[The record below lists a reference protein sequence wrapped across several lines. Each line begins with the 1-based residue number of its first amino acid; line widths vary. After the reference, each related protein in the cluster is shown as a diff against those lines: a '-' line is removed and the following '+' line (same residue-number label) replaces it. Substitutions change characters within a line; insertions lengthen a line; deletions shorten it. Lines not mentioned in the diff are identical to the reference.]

1 MPLTEDA
8 RGSEKSLASPRD
20 EWADKLPPTPEGHG
34 HESEKRHKE
43 RPDKIV
49 RNGPK
54 HAHEQRSIAR
64 SARDRSQPR
73 VQEDRK
79 GEGGWDEKAEA
90 AAAKQ
95 SKQSR
100 ESDARRLYKKGGLRY
115 PAT

>member
-1 MPLTEDA
+1 MRTNN
-8 RGSEKSLASPRD
+8 S
-20 EWADKLPPTPEGHG
+20 
-34 HESEKRHKE
+34 
-43 RPDKIV
+43 
-49 RNGPK
+49 
-54 HAHEQRSIAR
+54 SIAR

-100 ESDARRLYKKGGLRY
+100 ESDAMRTKEA
-115 PAT
+115 ATLPCYLVASSTC

>member
-1 MPLTEDA
+1 MRTNN
-8 RGSEKSLASPRD
+8 S
-20 EWADKLPPTPEGHG
+20 
-34 HESEKRHKE
+34 
-43 RPDKIV
+43 
-49 RNGPK
+49 
-54 HAHEQRSIAR
+54 SIAR

-100 ESDARRLYKKGGLRY
+100 ESDAMRTKEAAY
-115 PAT
+115 ATLLPSS